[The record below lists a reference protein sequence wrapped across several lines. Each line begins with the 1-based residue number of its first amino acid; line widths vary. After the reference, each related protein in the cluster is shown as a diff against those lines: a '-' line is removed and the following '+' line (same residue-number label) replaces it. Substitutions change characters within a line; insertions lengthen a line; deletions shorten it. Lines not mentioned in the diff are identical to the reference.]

1 MSEVTT
7 EAITALSVFKNVVL
21 EGPPGTGKSHAVAD
35 IAEAWPRTLGGDGNG
50 KWAITFHPSTSYE
63 EFVEGIRYNANP
75 GPSNGVAAGF
85 MLMPGVFRAWVSAA
99 RAEPAKDFLVLIDEI
114 NRANVSKV
122 LGDLLL
128 LLESSKRLQ
137 HNASCQ
143 EESGSHD
150 ECWSGGATSQLPYSN
165 DEFGVPDN
173 LYVLGTMNSSD
184 RSIAPL
190 DAALRRRFSF
200 VRVNP
205 LGGSELAARLTAALP
220 GVGREVIGRS
230 VKHLGHLNVALR
242 AALGPDSEL
251 GHSYLFQ
258 LGTAPGVTQY
268 WMETRPTTSAGGEAT
283 QVQLPFKEWVSRLM
297 VAAEATRTVDDL
309 GSLDKAVPIEVEY
322 SGDSFSR
329 VKIERPGGTG
339 NFRVSALEEADGRRL
354 PLASMNDGVLTWTP
368 VGACKLRLEYAPLG
382 DDRDNTLATL
392 SARSTWSQR
401 SKKNDTGR
409 WAGTAWS
416 YGVARG
422 ESDERTVW
430 RYSILP
436 QLMDTV
442 AQAYVPDLLVTE
454 LRQPWVADNLP
465 GNVGTAV
472 LDAMAA
478 FELFLNGHL
487 RLKIVKVGHGLTSSL
502 AVEEYVVDD
511 PATTE
516 TQDTTISD
524 AVDEPADE

>member
-1 MSEVTT
+1 MSDVTS

-21 EGPPGTGKSHAVAD
+21 EGPPGTGKSYAVAD
-35 IAEAWPRTLGGDGNG
+35 IAKAWPRALGGDGNG
-50 KWAITFHPSTSYE
+50 KWAVTFHPSTSYE
-63 EFVEGIRYNANP
+63 EFVEGIRYNAKP
-75 GPSNGVAAGF
+75 DPSKDVAPGF
-85 MLMPGVFRAWVSAA
+85 MLMPGVFRGWVSAA

-137 HNASCQ
+137 HDASCQ
-143 EESGSHD
+143 QDSGAHD
-150 ECWSGGATSQLPYSN
+150 KCWSNGATSQLPYSN

-200 VRVNP
+200 VRVDP
-205 LGGSELAARLTAALP
+205 LEGAELAERLTAALP
-220 GVGREVIGRS
+220 GVGKEVIGRS
-230 VKHLGHLNVALR
+230 VTHLGHLNVALR
-242 AALGPDSEL
+242 AALGPDSVL

-258 LGTAPGVTQY
+258 LGAAPGVTQY

-283 QVQLPFKEWVSRLM
+283 QIQLPFKEWVSRLM
-297 VAAEATRTVDDL
+297 VAAEATKTVDEL
-309 GSLDKAVPIEVEY
+309 GSSEMAVPIEVEY
-322 SGDSFSR
+322 AGDTFSR
-329 VKIERPGGTG
+329 VKLERPGGTG
-339 NFRVSALEEADGRRL
+339 NFRVSALEEADGHRL

-368 VGACKLRLEYAPLG
+368 IGVCKLRLEYVSLG
-382 DDRDNTLATL
+382 DDRDEVLATL

-401 SKKNDTGR
+401 SKKDDSGR

-416 YGVARG
+416 YDVARG

-436 QLMDTV
+436 QLFDTV
-442 AQAYVPDLLVTE
+442 AQAYVPDFLITE
-454 LRQPWVADNLP
+454 LRQSWVADNLP
-465 GNVGTAV
+465 GSVSTAV
-472 LDAMAA
+472 LDAMTA

-487 RLKIVKVGHGLTSSL
+487 GLKIVKVGHGLTSSL
-502 AVEEYVVDD
+502 AVDEYVLDD
-511 PATTE
+511 HQTAE
-516 TQDTTISD
+516 VEDDTNSD
-524 AVDEPADE
+524 AVL

>member
-1 MSEVTT
+1 MSDVTG

-35 IAEAWPRTLGGDGNG
+35 IASAWPRALGGDGNG

-63 EFVEGIRYNANP
+63 EFVEGIRYNATP
-75 GPSNGVAAGF
+75 DPSNRVPPGF
-85 MLMPGVFRAWVSAA
+85 MLMPGVFRDWVSAA

-128 LLESSKRLQ
+128 LLESSKRLR
-137 HNASCQ
+137 HDASCQ
-143 EESGSHD
+143 EDSGAHNK
-150 ECWSGGATSQLPYSN
+150 CWSGGATSQLPYSN
-165 DEFGVPDN
+165 DEFGVPEN

-205 LGGSELAARLTAALP
+205 LEGAELNARLAVALP
-220 GVGREVIGRS
+220 GVGKEVIGRS
-230 VKHLGHLNVALR
+230 VTYLGHLNMALR
-242 AALGPDSEL
+242 AALGPDCEL

-297 VAAEATRTVDDL
+297 VAVEAPKTANDL
-309 GSLDKAVPIEVEY
+309 GSLDNAVPIEVEY
-322 SGDSFSR
+322 AGHTFSR
-329 VKIERPGGTG
+329 VKLERPGGTG
-339 NFRVSALEEADGRRL
+339 NFRVSALEEANGGRL
-354 PLASMNDGVLTWTP
+354 PLASMNNGVLTWTP
-368 VGACKLRLEYAPLG
+368 IGACKLHLEYAPLG
-382 DDRDNTLATL
+382 GDRDDVLADL

-401 SKKNDTGR
+401 SKKDDSGR

-436 QLMDTV
+436 QLIDTV
-442 AQAYVPDLLVTE
+442 SQAYVPDFLVTE

-465 GNVGTAV
+465 GDTGTAV
-472 LDAMAA
+472 LGAMTA
-478 FELFLNGHL
+478 FEVFLNGHL
-487 RLKIVKVGHGLTSSL
+487 QLQIVKVGHGLTSSL
-502 AVEEYVVDD
+502 AVEEYVTNGPVTAEAQID
-511 PATTE
+511 P
-516 TQDTTISD
+516 DSD
-524 AVDEPADE
+524 AVAESDVE